1 MTKLSDSVTGARVL
15 GQKMVQNSRAAN
27 PDGRM
32 PLMDHLRE
40 LRSRLVKAVLAIIVV
55 MGVALIPAIYDR
67 IWRILERPFCRAEI
81 HGVSGCHSIGHQL
94 VVNGV
99 FDPFTIRI
107 QVAFMVGLV
116 AASPI
121 WLYQIWAFIAPGL
134 YARERRW
141 TYTFVGAA
149 VPLFL
154 AGAVGAY
161 FAMGRGLGFLLGL
174 TPNGVLNLPTVGTY
188 LGYVQAMELGFGL
201 TLELPLVLVLLNR
214 ARILTHERFRKWR
227 RMMIFLVFVFAGI
240 ATPSPDPTT
249 MLLLAAPCVV
259 LVEVA
264 EFLIWRYDRK
274 LAAQPSLY
282 PGLADDELAPI
293 EPEPIEQESEPLS

>member
-1 MTKLSDSVTGARVL
+1 MTKVSDSVTGARLL
-15 GQKMVQNSRAAN
+15 GQKMLQNSAN

-32 PLMDHLRE
+32 PLMDHIRE

-55 MGVALIPAIYDR
+55 MGVALIPPIYDR
-67 IWRILERPFCRAEI
+67 LWRVIERPFCQAEI
-81 HGVSGCHSIGHQL
+81 HGVTGCHTIGHQL

-99 FDPFTIRI
+99 FDPFTLRI

-116 AASPI
+116 VASPV
-121 WLYQIWAFIAPGL
+121 WLYQVWAFIAPGL
-134 YARERRW
+134 YSRERRW
-141 TYTFVGAA
+141 AYMFTGAA

-227 RMMIFLVFVFAGI
+227 RFMIFLVFLFAGI

-249 MLLLAAPCVV
+249 MLLLAAPCIV

-274 LAAQPSLY
+274 LAAQAGLY
-282 PGLADDELAPI
+282 PDLADDELAPI
-293 EPEPIEQESEPLS
+293 EPDPLEQEHEPLP